1 MYYCRVGNT
10 DVGKM
15 YTIVLMATNGD
26 EVKTPQDIKNLYPTD
41 NLYYRVQFTTQ
52 GCE

>member
-1 MYYCRVGNT
+1 M
-10 DVGKM
+10 GKV

-26 EVKTPQDIKNLYPTD
+26 EGKTPQNIKNLNPTD